1 MLTNKKTKH
10 VLYEWL
16 LNHLSAN
23 NVGFIDELKPFI
35 KTNQSP
41 LYRGFSV
48 NQLQNNN
55 QLNIYL
61 KSFSSSFDTAYD
73 FAQMSSDSDINI
85 VKIDEKTAPII
96 YLIDIYNELKN
107 DFSFDPQIQLLLQ
120 NEKEYI
126 IVAYKLF
133 IKPENTSK
141 NLTNKNINI
150 YKGEFF

>member
-1 MLTNKKTKH
+1 M
-10 VLYEWL
+10 E
-16 LNHLSAN
+16 
-23 NVGFIDELKPFI
+23 
-35 KTNQSP
+35 
-41 LYRGFSV
+41 
-48 NQLQNNN
+48 
-55 QLNIYL
+55 LNIYL

-141 NLTNKNINI
+141 NLTNKNINSQHGPI
-150 YKGEFF
+150 WKCIFC

>member
-1 MLTNKKTKH
+1 MNKETKY

-120 NEKEYI
+120 NEKEYV

-133 IKPENTSK
+133 IKLENTSK

-150 YKGEFF
+150 YKGEFY

>member
-1 MLTNKKTKH
+1 MNKETKH

-133 IKPENTSK
+133 IKPEKTSK

-150 YKGEFF
+150 YKGEFY